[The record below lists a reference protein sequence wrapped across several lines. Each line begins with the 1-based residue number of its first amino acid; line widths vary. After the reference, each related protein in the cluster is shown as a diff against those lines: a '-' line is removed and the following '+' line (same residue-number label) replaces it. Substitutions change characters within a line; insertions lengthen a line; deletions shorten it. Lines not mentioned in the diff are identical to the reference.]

1 MKLQRIL
8 SAFSCWVS
16 QQIFLPLLENA
27 VDVFLDLGSM
37 TLVYLTFGL
46 AGHFAEAI
54 LKTYYLVRGGGI
66 PGLVLD
72 IRGGQTIGSLLH
84 GQHWWAEIFWIEDLL
99 SLNSREVNLPMDK
112 AGPTTRQGE

>member
-37 TLVYLTFGL
+37 TLVYLNFGL

-72 IRGGQTIGSLLH
+72 MARWSDYWEPVTWPALVGRDFL
-84 GQHWWAEIFWIEDLL
+84 D
-99 SLNSREVNLPMDK
+99 R
-112 AGPTTRQGE
+112 GPTFT